1 MRRPIRSLLPSPRS
15 WRALPLAGSL
25 ALGAAALLAA
35 AVPAQAAPAALPAG
49 CTAASG
55 TVTCTYT
62 ASGQTQFTVPP
73 GVSSL
78 TATVVGAQG
87 GADFGLAQ
95 PGGLGAVATG
105 TLTVTP
111 AQTLYLEVGILGGA
125 AGQLVP
131 GFTDSG
137 AGGGES
143 DVRTCPAAGTCS
155 SGTTLGS
162 RLLVAGGGGG
172 TGDFGGAAG
181 NAGTTGAAG
190 NGITGTDGRLNGGGG
205 GGATQTAPGAG
216 GAGCDG
222 GGAGA
227 PGAAAGG
234 AGGAAGAA
242 NGVDG
247 VSGGGGGAGWFGG
260 GAGGGCSN
268 PNDDGGSGGGGTSHA
283 VVSVGNPMFS
293 QAAAGRAPS
302 VTLSYPLPALSV
314 TTATLPDG
322 TAGTAYTSTTLDATG
337 GVSPYTWSVPPGT
350 LPPGLAL
357 SSSGVISGTPS
368 SPGTFSFTVTVTD
381 AENPAAT
388 ASRTLSILVNPAPLS
403 VTTTSL
409 AGGQV
414 GSAYTQTL
422 AATGGVTPYSWS
434 VTGLPPGLSVNPAT
448 GVISGT
454 PQTPGTATVTVTVT
468 DAENPAVTAS
478 KQLSIVVKP
487 APLMITTAS
496 LPAATGGAAYS
507 ATLAATGGTTPYAWS
522 VTAGSLPP
530 GLTLNASTG
539 VISGIPDVAGT
550 YDFTVTVTDAES
562 PAMTASQ
569 PLSISVS
576 GPVITSLRPASG
588 PTYGDTPVIITGTG
602 LSCPPGVRGCT
613 VTVTFGGHP
622 AAVAFVRP
630 GEIGVISPPGS
641 GTVDVVVTVG
651 GVSSQVTPAGRFTYT
666 GFFGF
671 LP

>member
-1 MRRPIRSLLPSPRS
+1 MRRPIRSLLVSLRPGR
-15 WRALPLAGSL
+15 PLAGSV
-25 ALGAAALLAA
+25 ALAA
-35 AVPAQAAPAALPAG
+35 AAVLAAVVPAQAAPAALPAG

-62 ASGQTQFTVPP
+62 ANGQTQFTVPP

-87 GADFGLAQ
+87 GADFGLSQ

-111 AQTLYLEVGILGGA
+111 AQTLYLEVGVLGGA
-125 AGQLVP
+125 AGQLFP
-131 GFTDSG
+131 GFDDSG

-155 SGTTLGS
+155 SGTTLAS

-172 TGDFGGAAG
+172 SGDFGGAPG

-190 NGITGTDGRLNGGGG
+190 NGVTGTDGRFNGGAG

-234 AGGAAGAA
+234 AGGAAGSA

-260 GAGGGCSN
+260 GAGGGCSQ

-302 VTLSYPLPALSV
+302 VTLSYPLAALSV

-322 TAGTAYTSTTLDATG
+322 TAGTAYTDTTLDATG
-337 GVSPYTWSVPPGT
+337 GVSPYTWSVPTGT
-350 LPPGLAL
+350 LPPGLSL
-357 SSSGVISGTPS
+357 SSSGVISGTPTS
-368 SPGTFSFTVTVTD
+368 PGTFGFTVTVTDAENPAATATRTLSILVHPAALAVTTTGLAGGQVGSAYDQTLAATGGVTPYSWSTGTGLPPGLTVNAGTGVISGTPQTPGTFSFTVTVTD
-381 AENPAAT
+381 AENPAMT
-388 ASRTLSILVNPAPLS
+388 AS
-403 VTTTSL
+403 
-409 AGGQV
+409 Q
-414 GSAYTQTL
+414 
-422 AATGGVTPYSWS
+422 
-434 VTGLPPGLSVNPAT
+434 
-448 GVISGT
+448 
-454 PQTPGTATVTVTVT
+454 
-468 DAENPAVTAS
+468 
-478 KQLSIVVKP
+478 QLSIVVKP
-487 APLMITTAS
+487 APLMITTTS

-507 ATLAATGGTTPYAWS
+507 ATLAATGGVTPYTWS
-522 VTAGSLPP
+522 VTAGTLPP

-539 VISGIPDVAGT
+539 VIAGTPDVAGT
-550 YDFTVTVTDAES
+550 YAFTVTVTDAES
-562 PAMTASQ
+562 PAVTASQ

-576 GPVITSLRPASG
+576 GPVITGLRPASG

-602 LSCPPGVRGCT
+602 LSCPAGVRGCT

-622 AAVAFVRP
+622 ALVAFVRP

-641 GTVDVVVTVG
+641 GTVTVTVTVG
-651 GVSSQVTPAGRFTYT
+651 GVSSQATASDRFTYV
-666 GFFGF
+666 GF
-671 LP
+671 LFR

>member
-1 MRRPIRSLLPSPRS
+1 LLVSLRPGRT
-15 WRALPLAGSL
+15 LPLAGSL
-25 ALGAAALLAA
+25 ALGLAA
-35 AVPAQAAPAALPAG
+35 VLAAVVPAQAAPAALPAG

-73 GVSSL
+73 GVTSL
-78 TATVVGAQG
+78 TTTVVGGQG
-87 GADFGLAQ
+87 GTDFGAST

-125 AGQLVP
+125 GGQLFP

-155 SGTTLGS
+155 SGTTLAS
-162 RLLVAGGGGG
+162 RLLVGGGGG
-172 TGDFGGAAG
+172 GSGDFGGAPG

-190 NGITGTDGRLNGGGG
+190 SGGNGFGGHFNGAGGD
-205 GGATQTAPGAG
+205 GATQTAPGAG

-222 GGAGA
+222 GGVGS
-227 PGAAAGG
+227 PGATAGG
-234 AGGAAGAA
+234 AGGAGGAA

-260 GAGGGCSN
+260 GAGGGCSQ
-268 PNDDGGSGGGGTSHA
+268 PNDSAGSGGGGSSHA
-283 VVSVGNPMFS
+283 AASVGSPAFS
-293 QAAAGRAPS
+293 QAASGRAPS

-337 GVSPYTWSVPPGT
+337 GISPYTWSVPPGT
-350 LPPGLAL
+350 LPPGLSL
-357 SSSGVISGTPS
+357 SSAGVISGTPT

-388 ASRTLSILVNPAPLS
+388 ATGTLSILVHPAALT

-414 GSAYTQTL
+414 GSAYDQTL
-422 AATGGVTPYSWS
+422 AATGGVTPYTWS
-434 VTGLPPGLSVNPAT
+434 GTGLPPGLSVNAGT

-454 PQTPGTATVTVTVT
+454 PQAPGTFSVTVTVT
-468 DAENPAVTAS
+468 DAENPAMTAS

-487 APLMITTAS
+487 APLMITTTS
-496 LPAATGGAAYS
+496 LPAAAGGTAYS
-507 ATLAATGGTTPYAWS
+507 ATLAATGGITPYTWS
-522 VTAGSLPP
+522 VTAGTLPP

-539 VISGIPDVAGT
+539 VISGTPDVAGT

-562 PAMTASQ
+562 PAMTTSQ

-576 GPVITSLRPASG
+576 GPVITALRPASG

-602 LSCPPGVRGCT
+602 LSCPAGVRGCT

-622 AAVAFVRP
+622 ALVAFVRP

-641 GTVDVVVTVG
+641 GTVTVTVTVG
-651 GVSSQVTPAGRFTYT
+651 GVSSQATAADRFTYV
-666 GFFGF
+666 GF
-671 LP
+671 LLR

>member
-1 MRRPIRSLLPSPRS
+1 VRRSIRSLLLSPRP
-15 WRALPLAGSL
+15 WRAALPLAGSL
-25 ALGAAALLAA
+25 ALGAAAVLAA
-35 AVPAQAAPAALPAG
+35 VVPVQAAPAALPAG

-55 TVTCTYT
+55 MVTCTYT
-62 ASGQTQFTVPP
+62 ASGETRFTVPP

-87 GADFGLAQ
+87 GADFGLSQ

-125 AGQLVP
+125 AGQIVP

-143 DVRTCPAAGTCS
+143 DVRSCPAAGTCS
-155 SGTTLGS
+155 SGTTLAS

-172 TGDFGGAAG
+172 RGDFGGAAG

-190 NGITGTDGRLNGGGG
+190 NGVAGTDGRFDGGGG

-242 NGVDG
+242 NGADG

-268 PNDDGGSGGGGTSHA
+268 ANDDGGSGGGGTSHA

-322 TAGTAYTSTTLDATG
+322 TAGTAYTQTTLSATG
-337 GVSPYTWSVPPGT
+337 GVTPYTWSVPPGT
-350 LPPGLAL
+350 LPPGLSL
-357 SSSGVISGTPS
+357 SSSGVISGTPTNS
-368 SPGTFSFTVTVTD
+368 GTFSFTVTVTD
-381 AENPAAT
+381 SDSPATT
-388 ASRTLSILVNPAPLS
+388 ASA
-403 VTTTSL
+403 
-409 AGGQV
+409 
-414 GSAYTQTL
+414 
-422 AATGGVTPYSWS
+422 
-434 VTGLPPGLSVNPAT
+434 
-448 GVISGT
+448 
-454 PQTPGTATVTVTVT
+454 
-468 DAENPAVTAS
+468 
-478 KQLSIVVKP
+478 QLSIVVKP
-487 APLMITTAS
+487 APLAVTTAG
-496 LPAATGGAAYS
+496 LPAATGGTAYT
-507 ATLAATGGTTPYAWS
+507 ATLAATGGTTPYSWS

-530 GLTLNASTG
+530 GLTLNSSTG
-539 VISGIPDVAGT
+539 VIFGIPTVAGT
-550 YDFTVTVTDAES
+550 YSFTVTVTDAEN
-562 PAMTASQ
+562 PAMTASAA
-569 PLSISVS
+569 LSISVS
-576 GPVITSLRPASG
+576 GPVITSLNPNHGPAFGNTEVLIS
-588 PTYGDTPVIITGTG
+588 GTG
-602 LSCPPGVRGCT
+602 LSCPAGVRGCQ
-613 VTVTFGGHP
+613 VTVTFGGRP
-622 AAVAFVRP
+622 AAVAIVRP
-630 GEIGVISPPGS
+630 GLIGVEAPPGH

-651 GVSSQVTPAGRFTYT
+651 GVSSHVTTADEYTYV
-666 GFFGF
+666 GFG
-671 LP
+671 LPGSLP

>member
-1 MRRPIRSLLPSPRS
+1 M
-15 WRALPLAGSL
+15 AGSL
-25 ALGAAALLAA
+25 ALGAAALLAV
-35 AVPAQAAPAALPAG
+35 AVPAQADPAALPAG

-62 ASGQTQFTVPP
+62 ANGQTQFTVPP

-87 GADFGLAQ
+87 GTDFGLSQ

-125 AGQLVP
+125 AGQLFPGLPIPARAAASPTCVP
-131 GFTDSG
+131 ARRPGRARRGPPWLPGCWSRAAAAARATS
-137 AGGGES
+137 AA
-143 DVRTCPAAGTCS
+143 RPATPVPPARPVTASPGPT
-155 SGTTLGS
+155 
-162 RLLVAGGGGG
+162 
-172 TGDFGGAAG
+172 
-181 NAGTTGAAG
+181 AGTTAAPVA
-190 NGITGTDGRLNGGGG
+190 GRPRPRRGRRGLRRRRRGCPGGRG
-205 GGATQTAPGAG
+205 
-216 GAGCDG
+216 
-222 GGAGA
+222 
-227 PGAAAGG
+227 GG

-268 PNDDGGSGGGGTSHA
+268 TNDDGGSGGGGTSHA

-293 QAAAGRAPS
+293 QAAAGRAAS

-322 TAGTAYTSTTLDATG
+322 TAGTAYISTTLDATG
-337 GVSPYTWSVPPGT
+337 GISPYTWSVPPGT

-388 ASRTLSILVNPAPLS
+388 ATRTLSILVHPAPLAI
-403 VTTTSL
+403 TTTSL

-414 GSAYTQTL
+414 GSAYSQTL

-454 PQTPGTATVTVTVT
+454 PQTPGTDSVTVTVT
-468 DAENPAVTAS
+468 DAENPAMTAS

-487 APLMITTAS
+487 APLMITTTS
-496 LPAATGGAAYS
+496 LPAATGGTTYS
-507 ATLAATGGTTPYAWS
+507 ATLDAIGGTTPYAWS

-539 VISGIPDVAGT
+539 VISGTPDVAGT
-550 YDFTVTVTDAES
+550 YDFTVTVTDAEN

-576 GPVITSLRPASG
+576 GPVITSLPGACG
-588 PTYGDTPVIITGTG
+588 PTYGGTPVIITGTG

-641 GTVDVVVTVG
+641 GTMDRDGHRGRRVQPGHPGRPVHLHRILRL
-651 GVSSQVTPAGRFTYT
+651 PALTA
-666 GFFGF
+666 
-671 LP
+671 